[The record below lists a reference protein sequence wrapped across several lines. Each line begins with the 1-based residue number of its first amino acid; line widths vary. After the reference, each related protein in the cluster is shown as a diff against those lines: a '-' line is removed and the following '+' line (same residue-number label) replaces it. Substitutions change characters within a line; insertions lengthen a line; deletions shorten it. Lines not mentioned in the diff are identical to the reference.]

1 MDFKCRVWFATAG
14 NMEFNN
20 FVPDVIFFP
29 LFSFIETFHAKIA
42 AEINLA
48 VERLLKTPL
57 DGQQSN
63 WTRLHLSW
71 QLP

>member
-1 MDFKCRVWFATAG
+1 
-14 NMEFNN
+14 MEFNN

-63 WTRLHLSW
+63 
-71 QLP
+71 